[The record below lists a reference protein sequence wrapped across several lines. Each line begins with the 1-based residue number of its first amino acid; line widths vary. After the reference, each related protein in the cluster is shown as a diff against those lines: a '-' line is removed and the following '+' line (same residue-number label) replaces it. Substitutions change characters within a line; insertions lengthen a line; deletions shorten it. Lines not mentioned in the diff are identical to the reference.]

1 MKIKNWNKTGKI
13 KSLLIITFS
22 LLSLT
27 FLSFNESREL
37 RNEFYI
43 GISFLLFLFII
54 IFFPLV
60 TKFWSLFGI
69 DFEIPNW
76 NENPLSLNFSKSL
89 IFHQFIAYLLIAKGI
104 ITVLYVGIFYQQ
116 FEGENALF
124 FIVGISILI
133 GIKLSLKWVNKS
145 RNGKEKTVAN
155 TV

>member
-27 FLSFNESREL
+27 ILSFNENREL

-43 GISFLLFLFII
+43 GISCLLFLFII

-60 TKFWSLFGI
+60 TKFWSLFG
-69 DFEIPNW
+69 FNFKKPNW

-89 IFHQFIAYLLIAKGI
+89 IFHQFMAYLFLTKGI
-104 ITVLYVGIFYQQ
+104 ITIIYVGIFHQQ
-116 FEGENALF
+116 FDGASVLL
-124 FIVGISILI
+124 FIVGISSII
-133 GIKLSLKWVNKS
+133 GIKLSLIWLKKGENK
-145 RNGKEKTVAN
+145 KTVSN
-155 TV
+155 TVYN